1 MKNDNKKNCDENEV
15 EELQLIDPDPLSV
28 FFGILGAVGSLASI
42 VGLAE
47 IKFSQWEK
55 EREREE
61 KTRRE
66 LEDLFMA
73 LEVEYIELTGLL
85 KGLEVIL
92 IQGVKNDT
100 SLSDHLFEFGGMKPQ
115 FTFQGYRKF
124 DETLLSIN
132 RKTGK
137 LIEITSQIL
146 QRLYRYQVYVP
157 HLLIDELVKF
167 TADLNLL
174 LRQPLNYEDAF
185 RAYYDIL
192 NRSQF
197 LSRELRKCLRQR

>member
-1 MKNDNKKNCDENEV
+1 
-15 EELQLIDPDPLSV
+15 
-28 FFGILGAVGSLASI
+28 
-42 VGLAE
+42 
-47 IKFSQWEK
+47 
-55 EREREE
+55 
-61 KTRRE
+61 
-66 LEDLFMA
+66 
-73 LEVEYIELTGLL
+73 
-85 KGLEVIL
+85 
-92 IQGVKNDT
+92 
-100 SLSDHLFEFGGMKPQ
+100 MKPQ

-124 DETLLSIN
+124 DETLLSVN

-146 QRLYRYQVYVP
+146 QRLYRYQVDVP
-157 HLLIDELVKF
+157 PRLIDELVKF
-167 TADLNLL
+167 TADLNML